1 MASQRIERVQKL
13 LRSEI
18 SIVLQRKLKDPRVGM
33 VTVTEVDAS
42 PDLRHARVFVSL
54 VRDDESESEALA
66 GLRSAAGFIRS
77 ELMRTLHLRPMPL
90 LEFEVDRSLARGAR
104 TLDLLDQIR
113 HEEEGDGSRPEAGDS
128 ADREQ

>member
-1 MASQRIERVQKL
+1 
-13 LRSEI
+13 
-18 SIVLQRKLKDPRVGM
+18 M

-77 ELMRTLHLRPMPL
+77 ELMRALHLRPMPL
-90 LEFEVDRSLARGAR
+90 LEFEVDRSLARGAH

-113 HEEEGDGSRPEAGDS
+113 HEEEGDGSRSEAGDS

>member
-1 MASQRIERVQKL
+1 
-13 LRSEI
+13 
-18 SIVLQRKLKDPRVGM
+18 M